1 MNWLGS
7 SLPVFDLL
15 LALTAKV
22 TIILGLS
29 WMIAGVLRGQS
40 AAQRHRVWAAG
51 ILGVLV
57 LPLLTMLIPPRY
69 SSALGNTA
77 THWVAR
83 AGVATGTLSNA
94 LPWVAV
100 RHVPAPWYSNLPYV
114 VTLIWALGFSFLALK
129 LLAGFVRLAR
139 ICAGSRP
146 LLGVEWTCVA
156 AQLRESFDVKRPVR
170 ILRSTRPM
178 CMPVAWGVLHPRIIV
193 SSNADGWSQ
202 DRRRI
207 VLAHE
212 LAHVGRQD
220 WLLQM
225 CAELLCCAYWFHPL
239 AWIAARKLRRESE
252 QACDDAVLNSGI
264 PAPDY
269 AMELLELAR
278 TLASSGRRW
287 ATALAIVC
295 SSDLERR
302 FKAMLNVSINRSRVS
317 WRAKLMVAAV
327 ALCVLVPLAAIHVP
341 AQNQSPESSGA
352 PRGWFLAGTKSANY
366 LTGVD
371 QESMYEGHPSAYLK
385 AGPSATEG
393 FGTLMQSFSA
403 AQYVGKRVRFSAAV
417 KSEDVNDWAGLWMR
431 VDSGPVP
438 AVAFDNMQDR
448 PIKGTSDWQNY
459 QVVLDVPKDATGI
472 AFGVLLSKSG
482 AVWLSSVKF
491 ETVGTDVPTTGRV
504 IPPPPPLPQGP
515 TNLNFE
521 NQ

>member
-1 MNWLGS
+1 MNWLGG
-7 SLPVFDLL
+7 SLRVLEVF

-22 TIILGLS
+22 TIVLGLC

-51 ILGVLV
+51 ILAVLL

-83 AGVATGTLSNA
+83 AGMVTGTLSNA
-94 LPWVAV
+94 LPWAAV
-100 RHVPAPWYSNLPYV
+100 RHVPAPWYGSLAYPV
-114 VTLIWALGFSFLALK
+114 ILIWALGFSFLALK
-129 LLAGFVRLAR
+129 LLAGFTQLAR
-139 ICAGSRP
+139 LCVGSKP
-146 LLGVEWTCVA
+146 LLGMEWTRVA
-156 AQLRESFDVKRPVR
+156 AELSESLEVNCPVR
-170 ILRSTRPM
+170 ILQSSSPM
-178 CMPVAWGVLHPRIIV
+178 YMPVAWGVLHPRIIV
-193 SSNADGWSQ
+193 SSDADGWSQ

-239 AWIAARKLRRESE
+239 AWIAARKLRCESE

-269 AMELLELAR
+269 AMQLLELAR
-278 TLASSGRRW
+278 TLAGSDRRW
-287 ATALAIVC
+287 ATTLAIVR

-302 FKAMLNVSINRSRVS
+302 FKAISNLSINRSRAS

-327 ALCVLVPLAAIHVP
+327 ALCVLVPLAAIRVP
-341 AQNQSPESSGA
+341 GQNQSLESSGA
-352 PRGWFLAGTKSANY
+352 PRGWFLAGTKPANY

-371 QESMYEGHPSAYLK
+371 QKSMYQGHPSAYLK
-385 AGPSATEG
+385 AAPSATEG

-417 KSEDVNDWAGLWMR
+417 KSEEVNDWAGLWMR
-431 VDSGPVP
+431 VDQGS
-438 AVAFDNMQDR
+438 AMLAFDNMWDR
-448 PIKGTSDWQNY
+448 PIKGATNWQKY

-482 AVWLSSVKF
+482 TVWLNNVKF
-491 ETVGTDVPTTGRV
+491 ESVGTDVPTTGKAMAQ
-504 IPPPPPLPQGP
+504 LPKGP

>member
-7 SLPVFDLL
+7 SLPAFALL

-29 WMIAGVLRGQS
+29 WMIAGFLRGQS

-69 SSALGNTA
+69 SDSLGHTA

-83 AGVATGTLSNA
+83 AGVVTGTLSNT

-100 RHVPAPWYSNLPYV
+100 RHVRAPWYGSLAYLV
-114 VTLIWALGFSFLALK
+114 ILIWALGFSLLALK
-129 LLAGFVRLAR
+129 LLAGFMRLAR
-139 ICAGSRP
+139 LCAGSKP
-146 LLGVEWTCVA
+146 LLGVEWTRVA
-156 AQLRESFDVKRPVR
+156 AELSECLEVRRPVR
-170 ILRSTRPM
+170 ILQSTSPM
-178 CMPVAWGVLHPRIIV
+178 CMPVAWGVLHARIIV
-193 SSNADGWSQ
+193 SSDADGWSQ
-202 DRRRI
+202 DRRRM

-212 LAHVGRQD
+212 LAHVARQD

-239 AWIAARKLRRESE
+239 AWIAARKLRHESE

-264 PAPDY
+264 PARDY

-287 ATALAIVC
+287 ATALAIVRP
-295 SSDLERR
+295 SDLERR
-302 FKAMLNVSINRSRVS
+302 FKAMLNLSINRSRVS

-327 ALCVLVPLAAIHVP
+327 ALCLLVPLAAIHVP

-352 PRGWFLAGTKSANY
+352 PRGWILAGSKPANY

-371 QESMYEGHPSAYLK
+371 QKSQYQGHPSAYLK

-403 AQYVGKRVRFSAAV
+403 TQYVGKRVRFSAAV
-417 KSEDVNDWAGLWMR
+417 KSEDVKDWAGLWMR
-431 VDSGPVP
+431 VDQGS
-438 AVAFDNMQDR
+438 AMLAFDNMANR
-448 PIKGTSDWQNY
+448 PIKGTTNWHNY

-482 AVWLSSVKF
+482 TVWLSNVKI
-491 ETVGTDVPTTGRV
+491 ESVGTDVPTTGK
-504 IPPPPPLPQGP
+504 PTPPLPQGP

-521 NQ
+521 SR